1 MIPFLVFGQTENLD
15 PNSGNTEEISK
26 IIKSIPPLQVLI
38 DSAIINSPYIKFQ
51 NAEIMRSQFNIRIA
65 KSNWTKNMGMTGD
78 LVYGSYD
85 YLSLNPNTGVST
97 INSQVQTRFGTGV
110 YFRLPL
116 YDAINRKNEVRIAEI
131 ELDEAKFVKEQKILE
146 LRQLVIAQYNTVVL
160 KERLLRI
167 LSNNEQSTSLQV
179 KMIEKQFTNG
189 NATIEE
195 LARLTEIYNNSI
207 INNET
212 AKVELTVAYL
222 ILQELVGIKFNI
234 N

>member
-1 MIPFLVFGQTENLD
+1 MR
-15 PNSGNTEEISK
+15 K
-26 IIKSIPPLQVLI
+26 I
-38 DSAIINSPYIKFQ
+38 
-51 NAEIMRSQFNIRIA
+51 
-65 KSNWTKNMGMTGD
+65 
-78 LVYGSYD
+78 
-85 YLSLNPNTGVST
+85 LSLNPNTGGST